1 MCIYIY
7 THICNIYVYTH
18 ICNIYIYIHIC
29 NIYIYIYIYIL
40 IYNYIYILI
49 YVLYIIYHT
58 SNVDK
63 FHPGM
68 MIDNAHRKTWATGL
82 GAGPGS
88 PGMRKLGKV
97 MGEAMETNR
106 KHGQTELG

>member
-1 MCIYIY
+1 MYIHIYVIYIY
-7 THICNIYVYTH
+7 THV
-18 ICNIYIYIHIC
+18 IYIYIF
-29 NIYIYIYIYIL
+29 IL
-40 IYNYIYILI
+40 IYYYIYTDICTI
-49 YVLYIIYHT
+49 YIIYHT

>member
-1 MCIYIY
+1 MYIHIYVIYIY
-7 THICNIYVYTH
+7 THV
-18 ICNIYIYIHIC
+18 
-29 NIYIYIYIYIL
+29 IYIYIYIL
-40 IYNYIYILI
+40 IYYYIYTDICTI
-49 YVLYIIYHT
+49 YIIYHT

>member
-1 MCIYIY
+1 
-7 THICNIYVYTH
+7 
-18 ICNIYIYIHIC
+18 
-29 NIYIYIYIYIL
+29 
-40 IYNYIYILI
+40 
-49 YVLYIIYHT
+49 
-58 SNVDK
+58 
-63 FHPGM
+63 M